1 MPPPFHVD
9 LRTVWRFRNAGQSD
23 LDLTLLDLLDAI
35 EQSGKLTAAARA
47 ALISHRHA
55 WNLIEKWSEF
65 SAPLVTIEPGPR
77 TPLPPPRPP
86 PTPPPTFPRQ
96 HPPPL

>member
-35 EQSGKLTAAARA
+35 EQSGKLTVAARA

-65 SAPLVTIEPGPR
+65 FGASRHDRARARHAAQSAA
-77 TPLPPPRPP
+77 PPWDD
-86 PTPPPTFPRQ
+86 
-96 HPPPL
+96 LL